1 MQSPNPLQ
9 LISRRAL
16 GQILVDGKFVS
27 KRALNQALMEQKTTH
42 ELLGGVLV
50 RMGMLKPEDV
60 MAPLFIQP
68 HLARVEDAVKLAA
81 GDRQLLGALLVQ
93 SGKVTASQLDEA
105 ITEQKRTGERLGEV
119 FMRMGMLTELQ
130 LKGLLDWQQN
140 QGAPA
145 DTPLRLGELLVATG
159 HITREQL
166 ERALAKQ
173 GQTGRKIGDVL
184 VAEGYVRRSE
194 VNHAVRLQ
202 KMCVNAVVAAI
213 LAMGMSSAAAASSVS
228 LQWDP
233 SPDTSVVGYKVHY
246 QPDSS
251 TQPFQGPA
259 PVDVQ
264 NVTTASIA
272 NLDPAH
278 SYSFAVTAYNAA
290 GEESVYSNVV
300 TIAEMQAPSTALTYP
315 ANAATVAGTVSVT
328 ADATDN
334 VGVSKVEFYVNGALK
349 ATVPSSPY
357 VYSWDTSALP
367 AGSYTLMTKAYD
379 AAGNIGQSQTITVT
393 VANDLTAPTVSLTSP
408 ANNMTV
414 SGSVNIA
421 ANATDNVG
429 VSRVE
434 FYLNNALLSAT
445 NMAPYAYTWDS
456 KTVANGVYNLTA
468 KAYDAAGNLGQ
479 SQVLTVNV
487 SNDLIAPT
495 VSLASPVSGTT
506 VSGTVA
512 VTANAS
518 DNVGVSKVEFYRNN
532 VLQATVAASPYSYN
546 WDTTQVANGSYTLT
560 AKAYDAVGNVT
571 TSTSSSVSVANP
583 VPDTTAPV
591 VSVSSPANG
600 SSVSG
605 TVAVTA
611 AASDNVAVTKVEFY
625 RNGVLVGT
633 STAAPYAYSW
643 DTTKVA
649 NGSYSLSVKGY
660 DAAGNVG
667 VSQSSAV
674 NVSNPVPDTTAPVV
688 SVSSPASG
696 SSVSGTV
703 TVTAAASDNV
713 AITKIEFYRNGVLVG
728 TDAAA
733 PYAYSWDTTQ
743 VANGSYTLTVKG
755 YDAAGNVG
763 VSQSSTVNVANPV
776 KDTIAPTVSITSPAN
791 RTTVSGVVTIKASAS
806 DNVGVTKVEF
816 YIGGRYLT
824 SLGSAPYSYAWDTTK
839 VSNST
844 YVVTAIAYD
853 AAGNKKQSSNVYVTV
868 KNRKW

>member
-1 MQSPNPLQ
+1 MQSPNLLQ
-9 LISRRAL
+9 RISRRAL

-27 KRALNQALMEQKTTH
+27 KRALNQALKEQKTTH

-50 RMGMLKPEDV
+50 RMGVLNPEDV
-60 MAPLFIQP
+60 AAPLFIQP
-68 HLARVEDAVKLAA
+68 HLTRMEDAVKLAA
-81 GDRQLLGALLVQ
+81 GDRKLLGALLVQ
-93 SGKVTASQLDEA
+93 SGKIKASQLDEA
-105 ITEQKRTGERLGEV
+105 IEEQKRTGERLGEV
-119 FMRMGMLTELQ
+119 FLRLGMLTELQ
-130 LKGLLDWQQN
+130 LRGLLDWQQN

-159 HITREQL
+159 HITRVQL

-194 VNHAVRLQ
+194 INHAVRLQ

-213 LAMGMSSAAAASSVS
+213 LTMGMSSAASASSVS

-246 QPDSS
+246 QPDSA

-259 PVDVQ
+259 PVDVHD
-264 NVTTASIA
+264 VTTASIGS
-272 NLDPAH
+272 LDPAH

-290 GEESVYSNVV
+290 GEESAYSNVV
-300 TIAEMQAPSTALTYP
+300 TVAEMQAPSTALTYP

-393 VANDLTAPTVSLTSP
+393 VANDLTAPAVSLTSP

-571 TSTSSSVSVANP
+571 TSTNSSVSVANP

-591 VSVSSPANG
+591 VA
-600 SSVSG
+600 
-605 TVAVTA
+605 
-611 AASDNVAVTKVEFY
+611 
-625 RNGVLVGT
+625 
-633 STAAPYAYSW
+633 
-643 DTTKVA
+643 
-649 NGSYSLSVKGY
+649 
-660 DAAGNVG
+660 
-667 VSQSSAV
+667 
-674 NVSNPVPDTTAPVV
+674 
-688 SVSSPASG
+688 VSSPASG

-713 AITKIEFYRNGVLVG
+713 AVTKVEFYRNGV
-728 TDAAA
+728 
-733 PYAYSWDTTQ
+733 
-743 VANGSYTLTVKG
+743 
-755 YDAAGNVG
+755 
-763 VSQSSTVNVANPV
+763 
-776 KDTIAPTVSITSPAN
+776 
-791 RTTVSGVVTIKASAS
+791 
-806 DNVGVTKVEF
+806 
-816 YIGGRYLT
+816 
-824 SLGSAPYSYAWDTTK
+824 
-839 VSNST
+839 
-844 YVVTAIAYD
+844 
-853 AAGNKKQSSNVYVTV
+853 
-868 KNRKW
+868 